1 MHELSI
7 TITPSLILV
16 VESCALFDTEGTVRE
31 HDDEQD
37 PDDLLG
43 QDGQHEG
50 NRDDCQHQDDEPDR
64 ELVKV
69 Q

>member
-1 MHELSI
+1 LSI
-7 TITPSLILV
+7 LITPSLIV
-16 VESCALFDTEGTVRE
+16 VVGSCALFDTEGTVCE

-37 PDDLLG
+37 PDDLLW

-50 NRDDCQHQDDEPDR
+50 NRDDCQDQDDEPDR

>member
-1 MHELSI
+1 
-7 TITPSLILV
+7 
-16 VESCALFDTEGTVRE
+16 LFDTEGTVRE